1 MNICRFIF
9 WLEGEL
15 VASRYVLIKQYEE
28 YDRMRFMEIPNTE
41 KKYLDI
47 FGEIEEKTIRAEIEC
62 ELLEK
67 KQEMIQ
73 TAINRREPI
82 DEAAID
88 AIINEER
95 EKALKEAQGEE
106 PQNFTELTLP
116 QQDELQNVYNE
127 IVKKY
132 HPQMHPELTE
142 AHKELFRK
150 AQDAYRRRDLPALC
164 LIKDTLDSIGEDEN
178 ALELFLQL
186 MAASQ
191 NENSEEE
198 EKLPEHK
205 KDYTLAGMIYKS
217 FVPTADE
224 AAIIEETD
232 FYKDKCEE
240 LAQDMEKMRN
250 EFPLSAKAM
259 LEDPEETEKYKEEL
273 SHRLRDAEK
282 KKTVLEAK
290 ISSMLKEVS
299 PNG

>member
-1 MNICRFIF
+1 MDSCRFIF

-15 VASRYVLIKQYEE
+15 ISSRYVLIKQYEE
-28 YDRMRFMEIPNTE
+28 YDRMRFIEIPNME

-47 FGEIEEKTIRAEIEC
+47 FGEIEEKAIRAEIEC

-73 TAINRREPI
+73 TAINRRESI
-82 DEAAID
+82 NEAEID
-88 AIINEER
+88 AALNEKR
-95 EKALKEAQGEE
+95 EKLIKEAQGEE
-106 PQNFTELTLP
+106 PQQFANLTSA

-142 AHKELFRK
+142 AHKELFEK

-191 NENSEEE
+191 NENPEEE

-205 KDYTLAGMIYKS
+205 RDYTLAGMIYKN
-217 FVPTADE
+217 FLPTADE

-232 FYKDKCEE
+232 FYNNKCEE
-240 LAQDMEKMRN
+240 LAQEMDTMRN

-259 LEDPEETEKYKEEL
+259 LDDPEETEKYKEEL
-273 SHRLRDAEK
+273 SQRLHDAEK
-282 KKTVLEAK
+282 KKTLLETK

-299 PNG
+299 VNG